1 MSWQLWLPDLV
12 REARYLLGGGSTCP
26 WGAIGL
32 LVVVSCSVSCCC
44 GFILGALVFSHQ
56 CRRIGLFAAR
66 TLAANWVGGAPAG
79 ADLRGRLAEYGR
91 GL

>member
-32 LVVVSCSVSCCC
+32 LVVVGCSVSCCC
-44 GFILGALVFSHQ
+44 GFILGVLVFSHQ